1 MKNFKNVIC
10 GFIFPILLLIVLPY
24 IGFWLYNQHYM
35 HNYIEQSI
43 MNGKYMQEIFV
54 RLVWGILIGIYMLWL
69 NKSSTFMA
77 ICSTAVM
84 IIILVCSVLLFMME
98 NILVNNDILFI
109 WSVLPGILIGIWI
122 YKIKQK

>member
-10 GFIFPILLLIVLPY
+10 GFILPILLLIVLPY
-24 IGFWLYNQHYM
+24 ID
-35 HNYIEQSI
+35 
-43 MNGKYMQEIFV
+43 MQEIFV

-98 NILVNNDILFI
+98 KILINNDMLFI